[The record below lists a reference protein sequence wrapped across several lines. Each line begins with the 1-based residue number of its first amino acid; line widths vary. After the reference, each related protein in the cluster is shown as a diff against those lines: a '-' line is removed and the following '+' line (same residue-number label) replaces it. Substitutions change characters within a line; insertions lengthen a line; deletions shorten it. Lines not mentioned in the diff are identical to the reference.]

1 MSDGLDCLLW
11 DDLSRRVTAAVGLLA
26 TATLHLGARK
36 PVSDDPCPSA
46 NLYGGSI
53 SLIPTLEAASASR
66 PGGGVSPSAM
76 GWGDWALIVR
86 AQQAAP

>member
-53 SLIPTLEAASASR
+53 SLRPTLARQRLPVVLAAVSLLRLWA
-66 PGGGVSPSAM
+66 GGIGH
-76 GWGDWALIVR
+76 L
-86 AQQAAP
+86 